1 MAINVRQWVW
11 CNLHY
16 KKVRRRLKIGL
27 LFAGDAEEGNGDQDE
42 EEAEQSCDG
51 EQDVDEFGW

>member
-1 MAINVRQWVW
+1 M
-11 CNLHY
+11 
-16 KKVRRRLKIGL
+16 RRRLKIGL
-27 LFAGDAEEGNGDQDE
+27 LSAGDAEEGNGDQDE